1 MRLSKLLTKT
11 HKLKILE
18 TFADDVYIGNK
29 NFEIRK
35 NDRGY
40 QKGDTIKFT
49 CVDKQGN
56 TLPHTISEKIY
67 EITYVLNGYGLKNG
81 FVVLGIKECA
91 E

>member
-18 TFADDVYIGNK
+18 NFADDVYIGNK

-49 CVDKQGN
+49 
-56 TLPHTISEKIY
+56 
-67 EITYVLNGYGLKNG
+67 
-81 FVVLGIKECA
+81 
-91 E
+91 

>member
-1 MRLSKLLTKT
+1 MSRLTTKT

-18 TFADDVYIGNK
+18 TFADDVYIDNK

-35 NDRGY
+35 NDKNY

-56 TLPHTISEKIY
+56 TLARNISDKIY

-81 FVVLGIKECA
+81 FVVLGIKECT

>member
-1 MRLSKLLTKT
+1 MRISKLLTKT

-18 TFADDVYIGNK
+18 NFADDVCIGNK

-40 QKGDTIKFT
+40 QKGDIIKFT
-49 CVDKQGN
+49 CVDNQGKI
-56 TLPHTISEKIY
+56 LPHIIDEKIY

-81 FVVLGIKECA
+81 FVVLGIKECT

>member
-1 MRLSKLLTKT
+1 MRISKLLTKT

-18 TFADDVYIGNK
+18 SFADDVCIGNK

-49 CVDKQGN
+49 CVDKQGKI
-56 TLPHTISEKIY
+56 LPHIIDEKIY

>member
-1 MRLSKLLTKT
+1 MRISKLLTKT

-18 TFADDVYIGNK
+18 TFADDVCIGNK

-35 NDRGY
+35 NNRGY
-40 QKGDTIKFT
+40 QKGDTIKFI
-49 CVDKQGN
+49 CVNKQGN
-56 TLPHTISEKIY
+56 ILPHIINEKIY

>member
-1 MRLSKLLTKT
+1 MRISKLSIKT

-18 TFADDVYIGNK
+18 TFADDVCIGYK

-40 QKGDTIKFT
+40 QKGDVIKFT
-49 CVDKQGN
+49 CIDERGN

-81 FVVLGIKECA
+81 FVVLGIKEC
-91 E
+91 EE